1 MIEYEKSEGENM
13 SLPSS
18 IMSMVEGWYEDYLEQ
33 GHSEEK
39 AADLAQEK
47 FENDGHESPSLLE
60 MCQNLSI
67 YKDLN
72 HE

>member
-47 FENDGHESPSLLE
+47 FENDGSEPHE
-60 MCQNLSI
+60 
-67 YKDLN
+67 
-72 HE
+72 